1 MHILGAVWVLI
12 KAKSSHIGS
21 NHVGD
26 HTPPNMLKRAQLC
39 DLSRYPH
46 QVDIEETTNYSCESF
61 CIRHKLLKRNA
72 LGTTTTC
79 IKIKQSR

>member
-1 MHILGAVWVLI
+1 MHILVAVWVLI
-12 KAKSSHIGS
+12 KAKSSHMGS
-21 NHVGD
+21 NHVCN

-39 DLSRYPH
+39 GLSCYPH
-46 QVDIEETTNYSCESF
+46 QVDIEETNYSCESF

-79 IKIKQSR
+79 IKIKQSH